1 MKNFLK
7 NGGLVVPGS
16 LVASSAFAADY
27 TTAITSA
34 FTAATSNVS
43 AATLGMVGLA
53 ALVTGVGLIISLIR
67 K

>member
-1 MKNFLK
+1 MNKFQK
-7 NGGLVVPGS
+7 AGLVASGS
-16 LVASSAFAADY
+16 LAASSAFAADY

>member
-1 MKNFLK
+1 MNKLQK
-7 NGGLVVPGS
+7 VGLVAGGS

-27 TTAITSA
+27 ATAITSA
-34 FTAATSNVS
+34 FTSATSNVS